1 MPLKETKRPKRD
13 PQQNTLFLAAG
24 DSGDFGDAE
33 RHAPKPYCTARSLE
47 RANER
52 PGIWRPQRRIHYMCG
67 AWSNV
72 SALPLKETKR
82 PKQDPQQNTLFLTA
96 GGSGDFGDA
105 ERHAPKPYC
114 TARSLERANERPGI
128 WRPQRRIHYMCGAW
142 SNVSALPLKET
153 KRPEAGP
160 A

>member
-1 MPLKETKRPKRD
+1 METSAPDSLHVRSVEQRKCFAAQGDKTPEAGPAAKYLVF
-13 PQQNTLFLAAG
+13 TAG

-33 RHAPKPYCTARSLE
+33 RHAPKPCCTAISFE
-47 RANER
+47 RESER

-96 GGSGDFGDA
+96 GDSGDSVLGEIMHNKNF
-105 ERHAPKPYC
+105 
-114 TARSLERANERPGI
+114 
-128 WRPQRRIHYMCGAW
+128 QR
-142 SNVSALPLKET
+142 N
-153 KRPEAGP
+153 
-160 A
+160 

>member
-1 MPLKETKRPKRD
+1 MIRAILAVSALPLKETKRPKRD

-82 PKQDPQQNTLFLTA
+82 P
-96 GGSGDFGDA
+96 
-105 ERHAPKPYC
+105 
-114 TARSLERANERPGI
+114 
-128 WRPQRRIHYMCGAW
+128 
-142 SNVSALPLKET
+142 
-153 KRPEAGP
+153 EAGP

>member
-1 MPLKETKRPKRD
+1 MYSKSASPFIRIKLFRLLHR
-13 PQQNTLFLAAG
+13 TL
-24 DSGDFGDAE
+24 
-33 RHAPKPYCTARSLE
+33 
-47 RANER
+47 
-52 PGIWRPQRRIHYMCG
+52 
-67 AWSNV
+67 
-72 SALPLKETKR
+72 TKR

-142 SNVSALPLKET
+142 SNVSALPLKEA
-153 KRPEAGP
+153 KRPKQDPHKLSYFKEAGDSGIFGDNGNMLRSP
-160 A
+160 ASQ